1 MIRCASVLHR
11 QEGGKITV
19 ATILVVDD
27 SPSVRNLVAF
37 ALKARG
43 HAVVAVTDGVEGLE
57 ALQRAPFDLVV
68 LDINMPRLD
77 GVSLLQLLR
86 ARTEWAKLPV
96 LMLTTEG
103 LESERDR
110 ALALGATDY
119 MIKPFKPTELLDR
132 VSLLIAT

>member
-1 MIRCASVLHR
+1 MTRCARVLHR
-11 QEGGKITV
+11 QEGGEITV

-43 HAVVAVTDGVEGLE
+43 HSVVAVTDGVEGLE

-86 ARTEWAKLPV
+86 ARTEWAELPV

-103 LESERDR
+103 QEADRDR

-132 VSLLIAT
+132 VSLLITT

>member
-1 MIRCASVLHR
+1 MIRCARVLHR
-11 QEGGKITV
+11 QEGGEITV

-77 GVSLLQLLR
+77 GVSLLQLVR
-86 ARTEWAKLPV
+86 ARTEWAELPV

-103 LESERDR
+103 QEADRDR

-132 VSLLIAT
+132 VSLLITT

>member
-1 MIRCASVLHR
+1 MLRR
-11 QEGGKITV
+11 PEGGETTV

-77 GVSLLQLLR
+77 GVSLLQLVR
-86 ARTEWAKLPV
+86 ARTEWAELPV

-103 LESERDR
+103 QEADRDR

-132 VSLLIAT
+132 VSLLITT